1 MWVKIFVIS
10 DNADTCT
17 GLRLVG
23 IDGVIV
29 QSESDFSQTIANIL
43 ANEDIAILAI
53 VENLA
58 RKYAEK
64 VDEIR
69 FNRRLPLIVEIPDK
83 HGSGQHGNHIWDMIG
98 SAL

>member
-1 MWVKIFVIS
+1 VKIFVIS

-23 IDGVIV
+23 IDGIIV
-29 QSESDFSQTIANIL
+29 RTEAEFHQAVTAIL
-43 ANEDIAILAI
+43 ANEDTAVLAI

-58 RKYAEK
+58 RQYIEK

-69 FNRRLPLIVEIPDK
+69 FNRRLPLIVEIPDR
-83 HGSGQHGNHIWDMIG
+83 HGTGQHGKYIWDMIE

>member
-1 MWVKIFVIS
+1 MNVKIFVIS
-10 DNADTCT
+10 DNSDTCT

-29 QSESDFSQTIANIL
+29 QTETEFSQAIANIL
-43 ANEDIAILAI
+43 TNEDTAILAI

-58 RKYAEK
+58 RRYAEK

-69 FNRRLPLIVEIPDK
+69 FNRRLPLIVEIPDR
-83 HGSGQHGNHIWDMIG
+83 HGSGQHGKYIWDMIG